1 MSKGAS
7 IAELPEQIVTQPDE
21 LAACCEQI
29 AAATVFGFDTEFVGE
44 DSYHPHLCLV
54 QVATPE
60 RLYLIDPLTVGPLDR
75 FWQLVVDPAN
85 RVIVHA
91 GREEIRLCQLF
102 TGRLPA
108 NVFDLQIAAG
118 LVGMIFP
125 LGHGA
130 LVSQLLGIQLSKL
143 ETLTEWR
150 ERPLTRQQIRYA
162 YDDVRFLL
170 PLWER
175 LEKELDRLDRLSW
188 AEEEVARLASR
199 ATQDETATEKWR
211 KLRGISSLDRGRLAV
226 IRELYRWREEMAARL
241 NRPPRTL
248 VRDDL
253 LLEITRR
260 NPRRD
265 RDLHV
270 IRGLSRRNLEA
281 IVEVVERARALP
293 PEEWP
298 AAFERDQDP
307 PQVGLVCNVLSAVLG
322 DFCARKQIAGNLVAS
337 GNDIKLLVRSHMQG
351 RAVPENLLLNQGWRQ
366 AHVLPE
372 LQAVLQGRRAIRIG
386 DVNRESPFVLD
397 DVGEDGAAK
406 P

>member
-1 MSKGAS
+1 MSKGATL
-7 IAELPEQIVTQPDE
+7 AELPEQFITQPDE
-21 LAACCEQI
+21 LAACCEHI

-44 DSYHPHLCLV
+44 DSYHPQLCLV
-54 QVATPE
+54 QVATAE

-91 GREEIRLCQLF
+91 GREEIRLCQHF
-102 TGRLPA
+102 TGHVPTNL
-108 NVFDLQIAAG
+108 FDLQIAAG
-118 LVGMIFP
+118 MVGMVYP

-175 LEKELDRLDRLSW
+175 LEKELDRLDRLAW
-188 AEEEVARLASR
+188 VEEDVARLAAR
-199 ATQDETATEKWR
+199 ATVDEGMTEKWR
-211 KLRGISSLDRGRLAV
+211 KLRGIGSLDRLRLAM
-226 IRELYRWREEMAARL
+226 IRELYRWREETAARL

-253 LLEITRR
+253 LIEIVRR

-265 RDLHV
+265 HDLHV
-270 IRGLSRRNLEA
+270 IRGLPKRNLEA
-281 IVEVVERARALP
+281 IVEAVERARALP
-293 PEEWP
+293 PDQLP
-298 AAFERDQDP
+298 AAFERDIDP
-307 PQVGLVCNVLSAVLG
+307 PQLGLVSNVLTAVLG
-322 DFCARKQIAGNLVAS
+322 DFSARKQLASNLVAS
-337 GNDIKLLVRSHMQG
+337 GNDIKLMVRSQMQG
-351 RAVPENLLLNQGWRQ
+351 RPLPDDLLLNQGWRQ
-366 AHVLPE
+366 THVLPE
-372 LQAVLQGRRAIRIG
+372 LQAVLQGRRAIRMG
-386 DVNRESPFVLD
+386 DLNREAPFVL
-397 DVGEDGAAK
+397 ED
-406 P
+406 